1 MEGSGTTMVDRPSS
15 VVRTRPVTIPLV
27 ARWATWLLGVGII
40 AFGGGSERTRALMLP
55 LVLGSLIVLVVG
67 SLTLW
72 RLFGTGWPRRREVVA
87 AIAALDVL
95 QALVLLW
102 LEGGWTS
109 AFYEYAMTS
118 VMLPA
123 FAFGFAGAASASAAF
138 TLGFL
143 WILVSSPL
151 AGPSLGSQ
159 VAALANP
166 WIVGAV
172 VAVLADL
179 LRRLERAT
187 ARNLELA
194 ASEERWRI
202 AREIHDGVA
211 QQSYILALGLE
222 TAVELARREDLA
234 GLQKGLPPLEK
245 LSREAL
251 LEVRQYVAEG
261 RPLMLG
267 ERSLGVALA
276 GLGREFS
283 TVSRIAVEVTAPDD
297 EPELP
302 AAEQGALYRVA
313 QESLA
318 NVFKHAQAHHAWVTL
333 RAADGHVE
341 LEVADD
347 GRGIDP
353 TRSGRGFGL
362 EGMRRRI
369 AELGGT
375 FGVGPRP
382 DGGTCVRATFALGQ
396 EVTGK
401 KRWRVGEQRQ
411 GSLAG

>member
-1 MEGSGTTMVDRPSS
+1 MASS
-15 VVRTRPVTIPLV
+15 
-27 ARWATWLLGVGII
+27 A
-40 AFGGGSERTRALMLP
+40 
-55 LVLGSLIVLVVG
+55 
-67 SLTLW
+67 
-72 RLFGTGWPRRREVVA
+72 
-87 AIAALDVL
+87 
-95 QALVLLW
+95 
-102 LEGGWTS
+102 
-109 AFYEYAMTS
+109 
-118 VMLPA
+118 
-123 FAFGFAGAASASAAF
+123 GFAI
-138 TLGFL
+138 GFL
-143 WILVSSPL
+143 LILVSSPF
-151 AGPSLGSQ
+151 AGSLNAQ
-159 VAALANP
+159 VAALLNP

-179 LRRLERAT
+179 LVRLERAT

-283 TVSRIAVEVTAPDD
+283 TVSRIAVDVTAPDD

-347 GRGIDP
+347 GCGP
-353 TRSGRGFGL
+353 TGNGDRAPGHGL
-362 EGMRRRI
+362 IGMNER
-369 AELGGT
+369 AALYGGELEAGPAAGG
-375 FGVGPRP
+375 GYRVSARLPLGEPR
-382 DGGTCVRATFALGQ
+382 
-396 EVTGK
+396 
-401 KRWRVGEQRQ
+401 
-411 GSLAG
+411 